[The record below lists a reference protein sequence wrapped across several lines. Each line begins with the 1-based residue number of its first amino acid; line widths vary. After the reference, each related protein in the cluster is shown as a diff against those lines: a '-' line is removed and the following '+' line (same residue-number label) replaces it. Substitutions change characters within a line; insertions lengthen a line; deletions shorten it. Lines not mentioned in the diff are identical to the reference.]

1 MTHACRERDGGR
13 KRERGKREERKRER
27 EKRTAWYAYVRVLS
41 CTRARTHTHTHT
53 HTQDCVI
60 CFEALSSDALI
71 LRCKHIFHQ
80 FCILRS
86 PTQQSYS

>member
-1 MTHACRERDGGR
+1 
-13 KRERGKREERKRER
+13 
-27 EKRTAWYAYVRVLS
+27 VRVLS